1 MSTVKTRGAKGA
13 REPREPKLGVLGGM
27 GPQATQV
34 FYQYVLDRTEASCD
48 QEHLP
53 ALILSDTGVPDRTAS
68 ILTGN
73 TEPMYQRLLADARLL
88 EECGC
93 TVIAIP
99 CNTSHYFVDRIQQ
112 EIGIPIL
119 HMIRETAAALA
130 GRCPGG
136 VIGVMAT
143 DGTVQTGLYQK
154 ALTERGLTPWT
165 PPAEIQKEVMHQ
177 IYDRVKKGLPCDQE
191 SWARIQAAYRQAG
204 CDAVVM
210 ACTELS
216 VIKADEGLGDWYVD
230 PMETLA
236 RKVIETAGK
245 TYR

>member
-1 MSTVKTRGAKGA
+1 MEHPIGII
-13 REPREPKLGVLGGM
+13 GGM
-27 GPQATQV
+27 GPMASQL
-34 FYQYVLDRTEASCD
+34 FYKMVTEHTAAERD
-48 QEHLP
+48 QDHID
-53 ALILSDTGVPDRTAS
+53 LILLSDASMPDRTAA
-68 ILTGN
+68 ILSGQY
-73 TEPMYQRLLADARLL
+73 EGPYEQLLSDARLL
-88 EECGC
+88 EQCGC
-93 TVIAIP
+93 TAIAIT
-99 CNTSHYFVDRIQQ
+99 CNTAHFFADMIADK
-112 EIGIPIL
+112 IGIPIL

-136 VIGVMAT
+136 VVGVMAT

-191 SWARIQAAYRQAG
+191 SWARIEAAYRRAG
-204 CDAVVM
+204 CAAVVL

>member
-1 MSTVKTRGAKGA
+1 MEHPIGII
-13 REPREPKLGVLGGM
+13 GGM
-27 GPQATQV
+27 GPMASQL
-34 FYQYVLDRTEASCD
+34 FYKMVTEHTAAERD
-48 QEHLP
+48 QDHID
-53 ALILSDTGVPDRTAS
+53 LILLSDASMPDRTAA
-68 ILTGN
+68 ILSGQY
-73 TEPMYQRLLADARLL
+73 EGPYEQLLSDARLL
-88 EECGC
+88 EQCGC
-93 TVIAIP
+93 TAIAIT
-99 CNTSHYFVDRIQQ
+99 CNTAHFFADMIADK
-112 EIGIPIL
+112 IGIPIL

-136 VIGVMAT
+136 VVGVMAT

-191 SWARIQAAYRQAG
+191 SWTRIEAAYRQAG
-204 CDAVVM
+204 CAAVVL

-216 VIKADEGLGDWYVD
+216 VITADEGLGDWYVD

>member
-1 MSTVKTRGAKGA
+1 MEHPIGII
-13 REPREPKLGVLGGM
+13 GGM
-27 GPQATQV
+27 GPMASQL
-34 FYQYVLDRTEASCD
+34 FYKMVTEHTAAERD
-48 QEHLP
+48 QDHID
-53 ALILSDTGVPDRTAS
+53 LILLSDASMPDRTAA
-68 ILTGN
+68 ILSGQY
-73 TEPMYQRLLADARLL
+73 EGPYEQLLSDARLL
-88 EECGC
+88 EKCGC
-93 TVIAIP
+93 TAIAIT
-99 CNTSHYFVDRIQQ
+99 CNTAHFFADMIADK
-112 EIGIPIL
+112 IGIPIL

-136 VIGVMAT
+136 VVGVMAT

-191 SWARIQAAYRQAG
+191 SWTRIEAAYRRAG
-204 CDAVVM
+204 CAAVVL

>member
-1 MSTVKTRGAKGA
+1 MEHPIGII
-13 REPREPKLGVLGGM
+13 GGM
-27 GPQATQV
+27 GPMASQL
-34 FYQYVLDRTEASCD
+34 FYKMVTEHTAAERD
-48 QEHLP
+48 QDHIN
-53 ALILSDTGVPDRTAS
+53 LILLSDASMPDRTAA
-68 ILTGN
+68 ILSGQN
-73 TEPMYQRLLADARLL
+73 DGPYEQLLSDARML
-88 EECGC
+88 EQCGC
-93 TVIAIP
+93 TAIAIA
-99 CNTSHYFVDRIQQ
+99 CNTAHFFADMIADK
-112 EIGIPIL
+112 IGIPIL
-119 HMIRETAAALA
+119 HMIRETAATLA

-165 PPAEIQKEVMHQ
+165 PPADIQKEVMHQ
-177 IYDRVKKGLPCDQE
+177 IYDRVKKGLPWDQE
-191 SWARIQAAYRQAG
+191 SWGRIEAAYRQAG
-204 CDAVVM
+204 CAAVVL

-216 VIKADEGLGDWYVD
+216 VIKADEGLEDWYVD